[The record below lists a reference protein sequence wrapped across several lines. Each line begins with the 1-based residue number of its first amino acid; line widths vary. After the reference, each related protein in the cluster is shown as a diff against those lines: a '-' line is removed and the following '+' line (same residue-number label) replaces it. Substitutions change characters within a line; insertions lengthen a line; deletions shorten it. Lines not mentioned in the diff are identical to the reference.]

1 MLPVMMFAYA
11 YGFGPGILCG
21 VAYGILQMFQDP
33 YIVGWVQAALDY
45 ILPFGLLALVALF
58 RKWDSPLNFSVGV
71 IVAGVVRVICHVLSG
86 VVYFADYAPEGMDPL
101 VYSLGYNLTSVG
113 VDALICAVIGFIP
126 PVRRFAR
133 QPRRARQGLTP
144 ISKAAASLQ
153 RKAQGGRFCAEGRGF
168 LRAFPVVRRAEICY
182 NKMLIYAHKAQRT
195 RREGAEEDSGG
206 NKGARA
212 QRCAARLC
220 GRYDL

>member
-1 MLPVMMFAYA
+1 MEEIFGKFLEIPAATWIALALIVAFGVILALVTPKVKWNAKMLATGALCIAIGFVLSYIRLVHMPQGGSITPASMLPVMMFAYA

-21 VAYGILQMFQDP
+21 VAYGICRCSRIP
-33 YIVGWVQAALDY
+33 ISSAGCRRQAALDY

-133 QPRRARQGLTP
+133 NL
-144 ISKAAASLQ
+144 
-153 RKAQGGRFCAEGRGF
+153 
-168 LRAFPVVRRAEICY
+168 
-182 NKMLIYAHKAQRT
+182 
-195 RREGAEEDSGG
+195 
-206 NKGARA
+206 GARA
-212 QRCAARLC
+212 KA
-220 GRYDL
+220 